1 MAFNR
6 NLLATAAAIVLL
18 VLSAPSDQAGAV
30 PPETGVW
37 SVGASAG
44 VIGDTPEDTAFA
56 LNLQADN
63 FLNQDFSLGP
73 LLQLGVT
80 SGMIQLGLSGQAKY
94 WMDLHIPNRDAK
106 LVLQGGL
113 GFLHSKGDT
122 SWLLPFRIGVDYPV
136 DRKMSLMATFLLN
149 FTGVDAG
156 LGNGTHLMPSITVGV
171 RF

>member
-106 LVLQGGL
+106 L
-113 GFLHSKGDT
+113 
-122 SWLLPFRIGVDYPV
+122 
-136 DRKMSLMATFLLN
+136 
-149 FTGVDAG
+149 
-156 LGNGTHLMPSITVGV
+156 
-171 RF
+171 